1 MIKVNSFSVK
11 AICLLM
17 IVIAGYVF
25 TAEGTFAK
33 AKSSGKYPTRAG
45 TILVTPDKYK
55 GLIPTG
61 HAAIV
66 KSKTKVVES
75 LINGVCIREN
85 NWRSKRNKIYG
96 VTVKKTSNTQDK
108 KAMKWCEGKVKRPYN
123 FDYSNVWTRS
133 KFYCSQLVWAS
144 FKDKYYI
151 DLNTNKFLW
160 AVHPME
166 LVDSPK
172 TKLIYKYSKN

>member
-1 MIKVNSFSVK
+1 MVKVNSFSVK

-17 IVIAGYVF
+17 FLIAGIVL
-25 TAEGTFAK
+25 TAEDALAK
-33 AKSSGKYPTRAG
+33 PKVSGKYPTRPG

-66 KSKTKVVES
+66 KSKTKVIES
-75 LINGVCIREN
+75 LINGVCVRGN
-85 NWRSKRNKIYG
+85 NWKVKRNKIYG

-108 KAMKWCEGKVKRPYN
+108 NAMKWCEGKVKRPYN

-144 FKDKYYI
+144 FKDKYFI
-151 DLNTNKFLW
+151 DLNTKKFLW